1 MNKEQLQTARLPLWG
16 QNENVQA
23 TQDAIQAW
31 MEKIGFCPV
40 APLLLPGGPPT
51 PTLLEACL
59 GRPLPQP
66 TLAERAS
73 IAPMLARLVQAKVA
87 VPLLLI
93 SPPGGQP
100 DFVASLEALPFLY
113 AMRGD
118 RNWRM
123 PPTATGQ
130 GRVSQLA
137 LHCWQELDRNGP
149 QTLAVLRRAL
159 GQEVTEAAVLRA
171 LGELWGHLRVFPQLQ
186 AEDEGADLS
195 PTWDLLSRQFPKQ
208 VSIGAGMGQPAAL
221 SGILSLYLGAVIAAS
236 DEEIV
241 AFLSPLASQS
251 RVREMLHGLTATRQ
265 LGRAPYEGGMLLHL
279 KDGLP
284 PELLVEVPGPEEEVA
299 FPGRPARKPMDRS
312 MDRPAGRLMGR
323 PVRRP
328 MEHRP
333 MAPAALERGLVKD
346 GPAKDGPVEHGP
358 MEQHP
363 TEQGPMKDVQAPR
376 GPIQKWAPRSR
387 PVPRIHAER
396 SGPVRE
402 GARKEKSAAGR
413 PHAGGERQRERP
425 EWKQRPSRDFGGQRS
440 NAGSNAGPNTRPR
453 AGSNAGPGT
462 GWKRPERT
470 RQSDRPEQSGR
481 PGRSATGKPGPEK
494 FRAGRPVQPAGRP
507 AFRAETSAA
516 PRRPF
521 PKRMD
526 ATSGPRKQFPAP
538 GGPRGEGR
546 YVRRDGPQE
555 GPRNR
560 PQGGPQDRPGR
571 TFSGAPKVGARAG
584 AKTWPKNR
592 PPSRPAHG
600 PTHGPSFVSKTRWG
614 SNAIRDARAGKLSAT
629 EPGPEGPATGK
640 FGRDK
645 TGPNKARS
653 SKGHSSK
660 GGFSKPG
667 FSKPGSRKSGP
678 DKSGSRRAKDEKT
691 GAQAAGSK
699 QPFWAKPMHRKRKKH
714 D

>member
-1 MNKEQLQTARLPLWG
+1 LNKEQLQTARLPLWG
-16 QNENVQA
+16 QNEKVQA
-23 TQDAIQAW
+23 TQDAVQAW

-66 TLAERAS
+66 TLAERTS
-73 IAPMLARLVQAKVA
+73 IAPMLARLAQAKVA
-87 VPLLLI
+87 VPLLLV
-93 SPPGGQP
+93 SPPGEQP
-100 DFVASLEALPFLY
+100 DFVAGMDALPFLY

-118 RNWRM
+118 RNWRL
-123 PPTATGQ
+123 PPAATGQ

-149 QTLAVLRRAL
+149 QTLGILRRAL

-171 LGELWGHLRVFPQLQ
+171 LGELWGHLRVFPQLV
-186 AEDEGADLS
+186 AEGEGLS
-195 PTWDLLSRQFPKQ
+195 PTWELLSRQFPKQ

-265 LGRAPYEGGMLLHL
+265 LGRVPYEGGMLLHL

-284 PELLVEVPGPEEEVA
+284 PELLVEVPGPAEEAA
-299 FPGRPARKPMDRS
+299 FLGHPARKV
-312 MDRPAGRLMGR
+312 MGR
-323 PVRRP
+323 PMERRP
-328 MEHRP
+328 MV
-333 MAPAALERGLVKD
+333 PAAQER

-358 MEQHP
+358 VGQYPMEQ
-363 TEQGPMKDVQAPR
+363 GRAPR
-376 GPIQKWAPRSR
+376 GPIRKWEPRSR

-402 GARKEKSAAGR
+402 GARKGKGATGR
-413 PHAGGERQRERP
+413 PHAGGERQKERP
-425 EWKQRPSRDFGGQRS
+425 EWKQRPGGDFGGQRS
-440 NAGSNAGPNTRPR
+440 NAGPR
-453 AGSNAGPGT
+453 AGSQAGPNAGPGA

-470 RQSDRPEQSGR
+470 RQTDRPEQTGR
-481 PGRSATGKPGPEK
+481 PERFATGKPGPEK
-494 FRAGRPVQPAGRP
+494 FRAGRPARPAGRQ
-507 AFRAETSAA
+507 AFRAETGSA
-516 PRRPF
+516 PHRPF

-555 GPRNR
+555 GQLNW
-560 PQGGPQDRPGR
+560 PQGGPQERPRR
-571 TFSGAPKVGARAG
+571 TYSGAPRTGP
-584 AKTWPKNR
+584 AKF
-592 PPSRPAHG
+592 G
-600 PTHGPSFVSKTRWG
+600 
-614 SNAIRDARAGKLSAT
+614 AGKPNAGKFRAAK
-629 EPGPEGPATGK
+629 PGPEGPATGK
-640 FGRDK
+640 LGRER
-645 TGPNKARS
+645 TGPDKARS
-653 SKGHSSK
+653 SKGRSGK
-660 GGFSKPG
+660 GGFG
-667 FSKPGSRKSGP
+667 KSGP
-678 DKSGSRRAKDEKT
+678 DKSVSSKAKDRKT
-691 GAQAAGSK
+691 GAPAAGGK

>member
-16 QNENVQA
+16 QNENAQA
-23 TQDAIQAW
+23 TQDAVQAW

-40 APLLLPGGPPT
+40 APLLLPGAPPT

-66 TLAERAS
+66 TLAERTS
-73 IAPMLARLVQAKVA
+73 TTPMLARLVQAKVV

-93 SPPGGQP
+93 SPPGEQP
-100 DFVASLEALPFLY
+100 DFVASLEAVPFLY

-123 PPTATGQ
+123 PPAATGQ

-149 QTLAVLRRAL
+149 QTLGVLRRAL

-186 AEDEGADLS
+186 VEGEGADLS

-208 VSIGAGMGQPAAL
+208 VSIGAGMGQSAAL

-284 PELLVEVPGPEEEVA
+284 PELLVEVLGPEEKAA
-299 FPGRPARKPMDRS
+299 FPGRAARKPVDK
-312 MDRPAGRLMGR
+312 PMGR

-328 MEHRP
+328 MEHGP
-333 MAPAALERGLVKD
+333 MAPAALERGPVKD
-346 GPAKDGPVEHGP
+346 GPAVEHGP
-358 MEQHP
+358 MEQVR
-363 TEQGPMKDVQAPR
+363 TPR

-402 GARKEKSAAGR
+402 GARKGKGAAGR
-413 PHAGGERQRERP
+413 PHTGGERQRERP
-425 EWKQRPSRDFGGQRS
+425 EWKPRPSKDFGRQRS
-440 NAGSNAGPNTRPR
+440 NAGP
-453 AGSNAGPGT
+453 NAGPGT

-470 RQSDRPEQSGR
+470 KRPDRPEQPGR

-494 FRAGRPVQPAGRP
+494 FRAGRPVGPAGRP

-526 ATSGPRKQFPAP
+526 ATPGPRKQFPAP

-555 GPRNR
+555 GPLNR

-571 TFSGAPKVGARAG
+571 TYSGAPKTGARAG

-592 PPSRPAHG
+592 PTHG
-600 PTHGPSFVSKTRWG
+600 PTQGPSSISKARWG
-614 SNAIRDARAGKLSAT
+614 SNTMRDARAGKLSAT
-629 EPGPEGPATGK
+629 KAGPKGPATGK
-640 FGRDK
+640 FGRER
-645 TGPNKARS
+645 TGPDKARS

-660 GGFSKPG
+660 GGFSK
-667 FSKPGSRKSGP
+667 SGP
-678 DKSGSRRAKDEKT
+678 DKPGSSKAKDEKT
-691 GAQAAGSK
+691 GAQAAGGK